1 MKKTILAVIL
11 LGLVFSSVAYGK
23 TVTGWER
30 KVYYDATD
38 KVYQLS
44 EGYTN
49 DDYNRVLR
57 QVAGENGL
65 TFGEMKDIVDRV
77 WDQDLTDHEWQIF
90 EELDGRLMALPK
102 GSSQEESDRIYR
114 EIASKYSV
122 SLNVLYDID
131 ERGWWWWF

>member
-11 LGLVFSSVAYGK
+11 LGLVFSSVAYGN

-38 KVYQLS
+38 RVYQLS
-44 EGYTN
+44 EEYTN

-90 EELDGRLMALPK
+90 EDLDDRLMALPK

-114 EIASKYSV
+114 EIASKYGV
-122 SLNVLYDID
+122 NLNVLYDID

>member
-11 LGLVFSSVAYGK
+11 LGLVFSSVAYGN

-38 KVYQLS
+38 RVYQLS
-44 EGYTN
+44 EEYTN

-90 EELDGRLMALPK
+90 EDLDDRLMALPK

>member
-11 LGLVFSSVAYGK
+11 LGLVFNSVAYGN

-38 KVYQLS
+38 RVYQLS

-57 QVAGENGL
+57 QIAGENGL
-65 TFGEMKDIVDRV
+65 TFGEMKDIVD
-77 WDQDLTDHEWQIF
+77 HEWQIF
-90 EELDGRLMALPK
+90 EDLDDRLMALPK